1 MGVPAEIRAVP
12 RPTNTVVMDTGSKGP
27 MRYAVRER
35 AGEKYIQGGNPQPSN
50 GKIIGYIINGRYY
63 PKENKKLTDTPQHLS
78 YGSSELIR
86 QVSLDIV
93 DNLLTV
99 FDPNDARGIMTI
111 ASLKTISPKIK
122 ARKMRMH
129 YESTFI
135 SVFFPGASLSED
147 KITDLY
153 RHIGMDAL
161 KREAFYE
168 LRTAALKEDEHI
180 IIDRTLKQDT
190 SKENFLSQSSRKSR
204 VRGVKDISI
213 LYTYSLKRMEPI
225 CCQVYPGNEPDISA
239 FRSFILANH
248 ITKGI
253 LIGDKAFPPSQIKDV
268 LEANEELHFITPLIL
283 NDTRIKSNDMHD
295 WQGQLET
302 TQNYVLYAKKK

>member
-1 MGVPAEIRAVP
+1 
-12 RPTNTVVMDTGSKGP
+12 
-27 MRYAVRER
+27 
-35 AGEKYIQGGNPQPSN
+35 
-50 GKIIGYIINGRYY
+50 
-63 PKENKKLTDTPQHLS
+63 
-78 YGSSELIR
+78 
-86 QVSLDIV
+86 
-93 DNLLTV
+93 
-99 FDPNDARGIMTI
+99 
-111 ASLKTISPKIK
+111 
-122 ARKMRMH
+122 
-129 YESTFI
+129 
-135 SVFFPGASLSED
+135 
-147 KITDLY
+147 
-153 RHIGMDAL
+153 MDAL

-168 LRTAALKEDEHI
+168 LRAAALKEDEHI
-180 IIDRTLKQDT
+180 IIDGTLKQDT

-213 LYTYSLKRMEPI
+213 LYTYSLERMEPI

-253 LIGDKAFPPSQIKDV
+253 LVGDKAFPPSQIKDV